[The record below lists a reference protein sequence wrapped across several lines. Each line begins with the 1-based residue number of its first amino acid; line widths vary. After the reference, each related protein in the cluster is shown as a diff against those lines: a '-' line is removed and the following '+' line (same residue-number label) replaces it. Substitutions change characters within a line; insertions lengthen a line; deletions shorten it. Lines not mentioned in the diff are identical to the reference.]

1 MPSGQADNI
10 NERGQL
16 SGTCMASSVC
26 ISFLTFDR
34 NMGTINIPDASEP
47 FYEKSNGAR
56 RIIKGHRHS
65 VVVSGV
71 IGRSGDL
78 GI

>member
-1 MPSGQADNI
+1 
-10 NERGQL
+10 
-16 SGTCMASSVC
+16 
-26 ISFLTFDR
+26 
-34 NMGTINIPDASEP
+34 MGTINIPDASEP

-56 RIIKGHRHS
+56 MIIKGHRHS

-71 IGRSGDL
+71 IGRSGDF